1 MKLWEYLR
9 EKIKPYSERVAFA
22 DSGITYGELLSWG
35 NNAAGEKRLQVC
47 KGGTREEQA
56 LAILKCLAE
65 GAAAVPVSLDYGL
78 KQYNYICETVKDAGQ
93 VSDDTAFVMFT
104 SGTTGTPKGVV
115 LTDKNIVANLE
126 YIASYFRL
134 EGMKSIC
141 IARPLVHIAVL
152 TGELLYG
159 LVRGLTIY
167 FYEESFMPAR
177 LAKFLSEKE
186 IDVFCATPTLYAALV
201 RSAKGKPLPVKA
213 AAVSG
218 ERLTEAAAR
227 QLSEAL
233 PQTAFYNVYG
243 LTEHSPRA
251 SALLPEEF
259 VKKAGSVGKP
269 IGAVKMK
276 IEKGELLVKS
286 PCVMKG
292 YYLDEARTKEK
303 IRRGWLYTGD
313 MAHTDEEGYYYIDG
327 RKDDMIIRAGV
338 NIFPQEIE
346 IEAKKCAGVHDC
358 VVYGER
364 EEHMGEMI
372 CLKYEGSIPSEW
384 LWTYLVRNLPPYL
397 VPNRIKKVEKLETTA
412 SGKKIRR

>member
-35 NNAAGEKRLQVC
+35 NNAGGEKRLQVC

-56 LAILKCLAE
+56 LAILKCLAG
-65 GAAAVPVSLDYGL
+65 GAAVVPVSLDYGL

-159 LVRGLTIY
+159 LVSGLTIY

-177 LAKFLSEKE
+177 LANFLSEKE

-201 RSAKGKPLPVKA
+201 RSVKGKPLPVKT

-276 IEKGELLVKS
+276 IEKGELLLKS

-313 MAHTDEEGYYYIDG
+313 MAHTIST
-327 RKDDMIIRAGV
+327 A
-338 NIFPQEIE
+338 
-346 IEAKKCAGVHDC
+346 
-358 VVYGER
+358 ER
-364 EEHMGEMI
+364 
-372 CLKYEGSIPSEW
+372 
-384 LWTYLVRNLPPYL
+384 
-397 VPNRIKKVEKLETTA
+397 TT
-412 SGKKIRR
+412 

>member
-35 NNAAGEKRLQVC
+35 NNAVGEKRLQVC

-56 LAILKCLAE
+56 LAILKCLAG

-159 LVRGLTIY
+159 LVSGLTIY

-177 LAKFLSEKE
+177 LANFLSGKGNRR
-186 IDVFCATPTLYAALV
+186 ILRDAHPGYAALV
-201 RSAKGKPLPVKA
+201 RSVKGKPLPVKT

-251 SALLPEEF
+251 SALLPQEF

-276 IEKGELLVKS
+276 IEKGELLLKS
-286 PCVMKG
+286 PCVMKRI
-292 YYLDEARTKEK
+292 LS
-303 IRRGWLYTGD
+303 RRG
-313 MAHTDEEGYYYIDG
+313 AHE
-327 RKDDMIIRAGV
+327 RKDPPRLA
-338 NIFPQEIE
+338 
-346 IEAKKCAGVHDC
+346 
-358 VVYGER
+358 VYGGHGAYGR
-364 EEHMGEMI
+364 GGLLLYRRQKGRHDHPRGRQYFSAGNRDRGKEMRGGAR
-372 CLKYEGSIPSEW
+372 LRGVRRKGG
-384 LWTYLVRNLPPYL
+384 TYGGDDL
-397 VPNRIKKVEKLETTA
+397 
-412 SGKKIRR
+412 S